1 MDKDKTTA
9 EERTV
14 QFKIVSCPA
23 EERTVQF
30 KIVSCP
36 AEERTVQVEIKQVE
50 TLVDKFE
57 NYEGNIGFQLPT
69 EEEEKSETVK
79 FVFSPNGDL

>member
-1 MDKDKTTA
+1 MDKDKKTT
-9 EERTV
+9 
-14 QFKIVSCPA
+14 

-69 EEEEKSETVK
+69 EEEEKGETVK
-79 FVFSPNGDL
+79 FVFSPNGDF

>member
-1 MDKDKTTA
+1 MLSTMDKDKTTA

-23 EERTVQF
+23 EERTVQ
-30 KIVSCP
+30 
-36 AEERTVQVEIKQVE
+36 VEYEQIE
-50 TLVDKFE
+50 ASTE
-57 NYEGNIGFQLPT
+57 NRWANYKGNIGFQLPT
-69 EEEEKSETVK
+69 EEEEKGETVK